1 MFITRQM
8 KHLIFI
14 ILLLPV
20 FSFTIHKPDFL
31 QPDLELASP
40 LSDYNAKGTSLN
52 VKTANSEASSL
63 TKRRRGSRR
72 SSYSRRRSSRSSFSS
87 YKSSS
92 RSSGIRRSS
101 SRSSYSRTRGGCSS
115 SQCTSTTQKG
125 LRCKNRTTSCSGVC
139 YLHQ

>member
-1 MFITRQM
+1 M

-20 FSFTIHKPDFL
+20 FSFTTHKPEFL
-31 QPDLELASP
+31 QPDLELANS
-40 LSDYNAKGTSLN
+40 LSDYNAKGSTLN
-52 VKTANSEASSL
+52 VKTANSETSSL

-72 SSYSRRRSSRSSFSS
+72 KSYSRRRSSRSSFSS
-87 YKSSS
+87 YRSSS

-101 SRSSYSRTRGGCSS
+101 SRSSYSRTKGGCSS

-139 YLHQ
+139 YVHQ